1 MVPIAEVVKDREDV
15 DVGVPI
21 DNPFRI
27 VVVDENFIDVVKRL
41 LTLGQNGGNTIPSSA
56 ENSFWRIP
64 STING
69 VVR

>member
-27 VVVDENFIDVVKRL
+27 VVVDENFIDVA
-41 LTLGQNGGNTIPSSA
+41 TLNIGTKWLEHNPK
-56 ENSFWRIP
+56 FC
-64 STING
+64 
-69 VVR
+69 